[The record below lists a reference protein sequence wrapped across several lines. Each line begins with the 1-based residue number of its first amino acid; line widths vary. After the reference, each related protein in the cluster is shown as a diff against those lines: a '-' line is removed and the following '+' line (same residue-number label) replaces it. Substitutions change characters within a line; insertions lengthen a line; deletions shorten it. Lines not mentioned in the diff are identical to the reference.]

1 MTCEEHQEYQE
12 HRELLGSIMHVD
24 IICTISRNDPGSC
37 SVASMKII

>member
-24 IICTISRNDPGSC
+24 IICTISRNDPGSY